1 MYFNDVLKT
10 NMEDLDIILLALLF
24 DDKDQRDNDYLKK
37 NYSGLPFKYTG
48 VLKVDTPV
56 RRFVASLQGNK
67 ECREVLKKAHKLHS
81 ERTDFYE
88 KSGYDKLLED
98 AKNL

>member
-1 MYFNDVLKT
+1 MYFYDVLKT

-24 DDKDQRDNDYLKK
+24 DDKDQRSNDYLKK
-37 NYSGLPFKYTG
+37 NYTGLPFKYTG

-56 RRFVASLQGNK
+56 RRFVGSLQGDK
-67 ECREVLKKAHKLHS
+67 TCRELLKKAHKLHS
-81 ERTDFYE
+81 EKTDFYE
-88 KSGYDKLLED
+88 KSGYEKLIED

>member
-1 MYFNDVLKT
+1 MYFQDVLKT

-24 DDKDQRDNDYLKK
+24 DDKDQRSNDYLKK
-37 NYSGLPFKYTG
+37 YYEGLPFKYTG

-81 ERTDFYE
+81 EHTDFYE
-88 KSGYDKLLED
+88 KSGYDKLIED
-98 AKNL
+98 AENL